1 MRNPAGPVGP
11 LRDEPPASPPL
22 AVCLSGILSFRPGT
36 YHQTLSPLSISRR
49 APNWSGLNLRRPA
62 AAGYPKCAFKSPLA
76 RTPIVKILH
85 NQCSTTWYY
94 NQLFEDKTLLM
105 ISTG

>member
-11 LRDEPPASPPL
+11 LRDEPLASPPL
-22 AVCLSGILSFRPGT
+22 AVCLSGILSFSPGT
-36 YHQTLSPLSISRR
+36 YHQPLSPLSISRR
-49 APNWSGLNLRRPA
+49 APIWCAVRTYRGSSRHAIRNVCSNLGREPRR
-62 AAGYPKCAFKSPLA
+62 S
-76 RTPIVKILH
+76 KIY
-85 NQCSTTWYY
+85 NPCSTTGYY